1 MEEKIKVSVPKS
13 ILDILDKDTENFLF
27 TKETGEPNRNL
38 FINTLI
44 KNFFEDYFLRKSS
57 VLKDFNNILKDL
69 DETKKKE
76 IIKEIS
82 KAIIKNNLDYINN
95 EETVTFSFKPTKVSS
110 TAISYINLNLD
121 KEDSISSFYRS
132 LFISYAHQ
140 PQNIREKIIFKDT
153 YKVILEA
160 IEKKKKVDLVMNN
173 NNIFKDYLIYSISDS
188 KDELYNY
195 LIMETNKKSL
205 VTLRLAKVK
214 SIFLKDED
222 AVFSED
228 LIPIF
233 LKEIKYGPQYQFY
246 KDENEDI
253 KVRLTPRGIDLFK
266 RIYLYRPIVDHI
278 QNNNIYVFK
287 CSITQVVNYFERF
300 GENAIIL
307 SPKKAESMIKYFY
320 YSANQAYRKK

>member
-110 TAISYINLNLD
+110 TAI
-121 KEDSISSFYRS
+121 
-132 LFISYAHQ
+132 
-140 PQNIREKIIFKDT
+140 
-153 YKVILEA
+153 
-160 IEKKKKVDLVMNN
+160 
-173 NNIFKDYLIYSISDS
+173 
-188 KDELYNY
+188 
-195 LIMETNKKSL
+195 
-205 VTLRLAKVK
+205 
-214 SIFLKDED
+214 
-222 AVFSED
+222 
-228 LIPIF
+228 
-233 LKEIKYGPQYQFY
+233 
-246 KDENEDI
+246 
-253 KVRLTPRGIDLFK
+253 
-266 RIYLYRPIVDHI
+266 
-278 QNNNIYVFK
+278 
-287 CSITQVVNYFERF
+287 
-300 GENAIIL
+300 
-307 SPKKAESMIKYFY
+307 
-320 YSANQAYRKK
+320 